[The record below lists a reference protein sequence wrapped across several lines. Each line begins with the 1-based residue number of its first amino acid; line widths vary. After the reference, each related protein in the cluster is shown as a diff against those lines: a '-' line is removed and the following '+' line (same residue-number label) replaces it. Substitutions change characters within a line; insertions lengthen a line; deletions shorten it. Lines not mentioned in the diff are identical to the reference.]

1 MVAGGAELGAED
13 PAGSAFQEA
22 ARRFGLAMYGLLLW
36 VAWRRRDLMG
46 GYRYPVWLLGVGV
59 LAWLVTLY
67 LGYNAVL
74 GLRDL

>member
-1 MVAGGAELGAED
+1 MGGLIFNIGNVAGSGLGTDAMFGMEPRVGGAL
-13 PAGSAFQEA
+13 SA
-22 ARRFGLAMYGLLLW
+22 L
-36 VAWRRRDLMG
+36 LMG
-46 GYRYPVWLLGVGV
+46 GYRHPVWLLGVGV

>member
-1 MVAGGAELGAED
+1 MYGLILPLG
-13 PAGSAFQEA
+13 F
-22 ARRFGLAMYGLLLW
+22 GLLLW